1 MRKLFSM
8 VFVMALVIA
17 SICGSVSSASAA
29 YPDKPIKIVN
39 YVAPGG
45 LMDVTS
51 RKFVAIAKKYTNAT
65 FVVENT
71 AGAGGLVAI
80 GAVLEQPADGYTV
93 FAATTSVVDKVVS
106 AKKSINEMV
115 WGFEW
120 IAILMKDPEC
130 IIAAEKGDY
139 TTFAKLVAAAK
150 APGSRQIWGGP
161 AAGGNDHIFAQKIW
175 ETVGM
180 KAKWLPYKSGPEAMM
195 GTLSGQNSAY
205 VGNPADMQG
214 RKDYMILA
222 ISAPKRL
229 PQLPHVPTFKEL
241 GYKGLDNEF
250 MWRGFAIKK
259 GAPEEAY
266 KWWEDL
272 NKKIAKDPEWRSF
285 LVRDGIEVCDWG
297 RDKFNKQIK
306 SDIAEAQH
314 FLNN

>member
-1 MRKLFSM
+1 MRKVFTAAFAAALIAASVFSC
-8 VFVMALVIA
+8 AP
-17 SICGSVSSASAA
+17 ASAA

-51 RKFVAIAKKYTNAT
+51 RKFVSIAKKYTKAT

-71 AGAGGLVAI
+71 TGAGGLVAI

-106 AKKSINEMV
+106 AKKNVDEMV

-120 IAILMKDPEC
+120 VSMLMKDPEC
-130 IIAAEKGDY
+130 IITAQDGDFN
-139 TTFAKLVAAAK
+139 TFRKLIDAAK
-150 APGSRQIWGGP
+150 APGARQIWGGP
-161 AAGGNDHIFAQKIW
+161 AAGGNDHIFAQKVW
-175 ETVGM
+175 ESVGI

-195 GTLSGQNSAY
+195 GTLSGQNAAY
-205 VGNPADMQG
+205 VGNPADTQG
-214 RKDYMILA
+214 RKGYTIVA
-222 ISAPKRL
+222 ISSQKRL
-229 PQLPHVPTFKEL
+229 AQLPKAPTFKEL
-241 GYKGLDNEF
+241 GVKGLDNEF

-259 GAPEEAY
+259 GAPEDAY
-266 KWWEDL
+266 KWWEEL
-272 NKKIAKDPEWRSF
+272 TKKVAKDPEWRSF

-306 SDIAEAQH
+306 TDIAQAQH
-314 FLNN
+314 FLKK

>member
-1 MRKLFSM
+1 MRKSLITSL
-8 VFVMALVIA
+8 VTAAVIA
-17 SICGSVSSASAA
+17 ASTVPALAA

-51 RKFVAIAKKYTNAT
+51 RKFVSIAKKYTDAT

-106 AKKSINEMV
+106 AKKSVDEMV

-120 IAILMKDPEC
+120 VAMLMRDPEC
-130 IIAAEKGDY
+130 IITSENGGY
-139 TTFAKLVAAAK
+139 TTFAKLVEEAK
-150 APGSRQIWGGP
+150 KQGGKQIWGGP
-161 AAGGNDHIFAQKIW
+161 ATGGNDHLFAQKVW
-175 ETVGM
+175 ETAGM

-195 GTLSGQNSAY
+195 GTLSGQNAAY
-205 VGNPADMQG
+205 VGNPADTQG
-214 RKDYMILA
+214 RKGYKIVA
-222 ISAPKRL
+222 VSAVKRL
-229 PQLPHVPTFKEL
+229 PQLPDVPTFKEL
-241 GYKGLDNEF
+241 GYKGLDNEI

-266 KWWEDL
+266 KWWEEL
-272 NKKIAKDPEWRSF
+272 NRKVAKDPEWRSF

-297 RDKFNKQIK
+297 RDKFNKQVK
-306 SDIAEAQH
+306 GDIETAQH
-314 FLNN
+314 FTKK